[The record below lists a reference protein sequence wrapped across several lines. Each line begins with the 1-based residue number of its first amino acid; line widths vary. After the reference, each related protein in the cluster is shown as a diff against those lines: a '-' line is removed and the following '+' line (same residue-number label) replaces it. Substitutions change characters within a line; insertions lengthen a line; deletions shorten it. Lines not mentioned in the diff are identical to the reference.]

1 MGHPNWRQRVADS
14 ACGIGLEYGD
24 SKLLGLR
31 FADGLLLF
39 ARTKFEAI
47 FMFEI
52 LMEEPA
58 FVGLCLN
65 AG

>member
-1 MGHPNWRQRVADS
+1 MENS
-14 ACGIGLEYGD
+14 ACGIDFDNSD

-31 FADGLLLF
+31 FADDLVWF

-47 FMFEI
+47 FMLET
-52 LMEEPA
+52 LMEKLA
-58 FVGLCLN
+58 YIGIGLCLI